1 MYQTEQC
8 GIERS
13 LFDEQRSLGD
23 LPDAQKNAVTMQRTE
38 RDCFQNQKIESSWK
52 KVGLAGRAHSF
63 SGPAFVRHAVPV
75 HRWKSASHLPPV
87 SVISTETM
95 VRQADAHEMLFHLIL
110 KLIDF
115 RCEEFSVRLRVTGT
129 RIVLAAFLVIL
140 GGWHAGAA
148 GQSNRGSKSGG
159 RNDDE
164 QSLRFNA
171 ETTLVLIPATVTDP
185 LNRFVLGLQKQD
197 FHLFEDGTEQTIAHF
212 SGEDAPLSLGLV
224 FDTSGS
230 MGDKLRTSRKAAL
243 RFLTTMNAQ
252 DEAFL
257 IQFSDRAELAI
268 GFTNQTEEIQTS
280 LRAVQPGGLTA
291 MLDAAEMALRQMKT
305 AKNPRKA
312 ILIISD
318 GGDNNSRYTAAE
330 IESLVRE
337 ADVQVYAMGV
347 FEPSILPRLT
357 KEEVSGPRLL
367 SELAEQTGGRAF
379 TASDPNDLPNVAVR
393 IGIELRNQYLLAYTP
408 KNQKRDGKYRR
419 VEVKVGKLAGVP
431 SLKVH
436 WRLGYYAPSQ

>member
-1 MYQTEQC
+1 M
-8 GIERS
+8 
-13 LFDEQRSLGD
+13 
-23 LPDAQKNAVTMQRTE
+23 
-38 RDCFQNQKIESSWK
+38 
-52 KVGLAGRAHSF
+52 
-63 SGPAFVRHAVPV
+63 
-75 HRWKSASHLPPV
+75 
-87 SVISTETM
+87 
-95 VRQADAHEMLFHLIL
+95 
-110 KLIDF
+110 
-115 RCEEFSVRLRVTGT
+115 RLRVAGSPF
-129 RIVLAAFLVIL
+129 VLGAFLVIVS
-140 GGWHAGAA
+140 GWHAGAA
-148 GQSNRGSKSGG
+148 PQANSGQQAPGSTADGQST
-159 RNDDE
+159 
-164 QSLRFNA
+164 LRFNA
-171 ETTLVLIPATVTDP
+171 DTTLVLIPATVTDP

-197 FHLFEDGTEQTIAHF
+197 FHLFEDGAEQTIAHF

-230 MGDKLRTSRKAAL
+230 MGDKLRTSRQAAL

-257 IQFSDRAELAI
+257 IQFSDRAALAV
-268 GFTNQTEEIQTS
+268 GFTSQLEEIQNS
-280 LRAVQPGGLTA
+280 LTAVQPGGLTA
-291 MLDAAEMALRQMKT
+291 MLDAAEMALRQMKK

-347 FEPSILPRLT
+347 FEPSIFPGFT

-379 TASDPNDLPNVAVR
+379 SASDPNDLPNVAVR
-393 IGIELRNQYLLAYTP
+393 IGIELRNQYVLAYSP
-408 KNQKRDGKYRR
+408 KNRTRDGKYRR
-419 VEVKVGKLAGVP
+419 VEVKVDKPAGVP
-431 SLKVH
+431 NLKVH